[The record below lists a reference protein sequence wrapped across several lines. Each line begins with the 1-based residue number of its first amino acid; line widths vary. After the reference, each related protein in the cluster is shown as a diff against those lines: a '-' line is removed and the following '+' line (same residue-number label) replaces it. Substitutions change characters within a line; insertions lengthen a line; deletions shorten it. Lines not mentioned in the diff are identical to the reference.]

1 MGNRKYIEEFRK
13 LLIDEQ
19 QHNIMA
25 LVGNGFDIQVLNFFE
40 STHKTSYYDFYNFLV
55 WQKID
60 DSNILFN
67 QMKNMKNK
75 YEEDPE
81 INHNLQNWSDFESG
95 IISIFNDRWV
105 SYSGLEESLEELR
118 SYFSIFLNEVVT
130 PEVNNDLGKQAQEN
144 NLANNTFKCF

>member
-55 WQKID
+55 WQKLMIQ
-60 DSNILFN
+60 I
-67 QMKNMKNK
+67 
-75 YEEDPE
+75 
-81 INHNLQNWSDFESG
+81 
-95 IISIFNDRWV
+95 
-105 SYSGLEESLEELR
+105 
-118 SYFSIFLNEVVT
+118 YFLI
-130 PEVNNDLGKQAQEN
+130 K
-144 NLANNTFKCF
+144 